1 MFFFLIRCFFLEFE
15 VFFKIYLVV
24 IDVVVIGFL
33 DFEVGELFIVFV
45 VSMNEEDLIEMEVI

>member
-1 MFFFLIRCFFLEFE
+1 MFFLEFE

-24 IDVVVIGFL
+24 FDVVVIGFL